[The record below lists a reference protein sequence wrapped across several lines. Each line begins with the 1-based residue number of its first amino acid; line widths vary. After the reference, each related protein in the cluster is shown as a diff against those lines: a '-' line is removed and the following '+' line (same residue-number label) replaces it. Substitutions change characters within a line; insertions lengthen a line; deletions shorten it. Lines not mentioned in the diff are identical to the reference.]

1 MVESIAFIQTV
12 FLTCI
17 VVAGVTSEEL
27 MKCVDVRNPL
37 ETLHREMGGTETF
50 SESAVAADL
59 AEIERHL
66 AAELPVSL
74 RVKES
79 NITGSEIFRF
89 SRSSFLIVSS

>member
-1 MVESIAFIQTV
+1 MSRWAQ
-12 FLTCI
+12 
-17 VVAGVTSEEL
+17 S
-27 MKCVDVRNPL
+27 VDVKNPL
-37 ETLHREMGGTETF
+37 EKLHREMGGTETF
-50 SESAVAADL
+50 SESAVAIDL